1 MGDVPLPVDLIV
13 PLKPPRAG
21 KSRLRGA
28 VDERR
33 HPALVL
39 ALAWDT
45 VAAATA
51 AGVRRVLVVAAD
63 PAAVSALYRPGVEIV
78 GERGAA
84 DLNSALEQGEALLR
98 ARDPDAVV
106 GAIQADLPALRP
118 AELAAALAEADGRR
132 AFTADADGTG
142 TTLLLSAAGGPL
154 DPRFGPGSAAAHAGS
169 GAIPL
174 ELAVPSLRR
183 DVDTPADLVEACE
196 LGVGERTRAL
206 LCAREV
212 A

>member
-1 MGDVPLPVDLIV
+1 MPVPVEISGLIV

-28 VDERR
+28 VGERD

-45 VAAATA
+45 LAAATA

-63 PAAVSALYRPGVEIV
+63 PAAVSGLRRPGVEIV
-78 GERGAA
+78 REHGPA
-84 DLNSALEQGEALLR
+84 DLNAALRQGEALLR
-98 ARDPDAVV
+98 ERDPDGVV

-118 AELAAALAEADGRR
+118 ADLAAALDAAGGRW
-132 AFTADADGTG
+132 AFTADAEGTG
-142 TTLLLSAAGGPL
+142 TTLLLSAPGAPL
-154 DPRFGPGSAAAHAGS
+154 DPRFGPGSAAAHARS
-169 GAIPL
+169 GAVPL
-174 ELAVPSLRR
+174 ELDVPSLRR
-183 DVDTPADLVEACE
+183 DVDTPADLDEACE
-196 LGVGERTRAL
+196 LGVGARTRAL
-206 LCAREV
+206 LCAQEV

>member
-1 MGDVPLPVDLIV
+1 VSLIV
-13 PLKPPRAG
+13 PMKQPRVG

-28 VDERR
+28 VADRD

-45 VAAATA
+45 LAAATA

-63 PAAVSALYRPGVEIV
+63 PAAVSGLRRPGVEVV
-78 GERGAA
+78 GERGPG
-84 DLNSALEQGEALLR
+84 DLNSALRQGAELLR
-98 ARDPDAVV
+98 AEDPGAVV
-106 GAIQADLPALRP
+106 GAMQADLPALRP
-118 AELAAALAEADGRR
+118 DELAAAFAEAAGER
-132 AFTADADGTG
+132 AFAADAEGTG

-154 DPRFGPGSAAAHAGS
+154 DPRFGAGSARAHAGS
-169 GAIPL
+169 GAAPL
-174 ELAVPSLRR
+174 RLAAPSLRR
-183 DVDTPADLVEACE
+183 DVDTPADLRQARE

-206 LCAREV
+206 LCAQEV